1 MQRYEYKVV
10 PAPHK
15 GVKAKGVRS
24 PEGRFANS
32 IELQLNELAA
42 EGWEFLRAELL
53 PSEERSGLTGSTT
66 NWRNLLVFR
75 RELAVTASAAADEV
89 AADVQEPAP
98 TSSPDPEP
106 KPAPEAPKAEKDVP
120 AGLRPL
126 PGPGSTQLMEKEE
139 GDDPDG
145 MSGLSNALK
154 LRAKQ
159 KNGDYEDETDVVV
172 PLTPAK
178 APDPDAER

>member
-24 PEGRFANS
+24 PQGRFANS

-75 RELAVTASAAADEV
+75 RELAATASAAAD
-89 AADVQEPAP
+89 DPAQDP
-98 TSSPDPEP
+98 TPSPEP
-106 KPAPEAPKAEKDVP
+106 GPAPEAPKAEKDVP

-145 MSGLSNALK
+145 LTGLSTALK

-178 APDPDAER
+178 GSDTDAER

>member
-10 PAPHK
+10 PAPQK

-42 EGWEFLRAELL
+42 EGWEFVRAELL

-66 NWRNLLVFR
+66 NWRNILVFR
-75 RELAVTASAAADEV
+75 RELAVAAPVVEEEIKTEAE
-89 AADVQEPAP
+89 APAKDVTQA
-98 TSSPDPEP
+98 PEP
-106 KPAPEAPKAEKDVP
+106 EATPEVTKEEKDVP

-145 MSGLSNALK
+145 LSGLSIALK

-159 KNGDYEDETDVVV
+159 KNGDYEDETDVVI
-172 PLTPAK
+172 PLTTVK
-178 APDPDAER
+178 GPDKDADR